1 MVVCPLSVM
10 ANWEEQVKEHL
21 KGLEALETDSDAHVK
36 QEAGPGVGAAKK
48 KRSRKGLRV
57 AVYHGKDR
65 GALKLQAL
73 QVGVFWVVWVCER
86 GIDGGRLF

>member
-1 MVVCPLSVM
+1 M

-21 KGLEALETDSDAHVK
+21 KGLEALETDSADAHVK
-36 QEAGPGVGAAKK
+36 QEVGTGAAKMK
-48 KRSRKGLRV
+48 KRKGKGLRV

-73 QVGVFWVVWVCER
+73 QVGVGCVL
-86 GIDGGRLF
+86 G

>member
-1 MVVCPLSVM
+1 MVCPLSVM

-21 KGLEALETDSDAHVK
+21 KGLEALEMDGDQHG
-36 QEAGPGVGAAKK
+36 QEQQRAGGGKGKGKGKK
-48 KRSRKGLRV
+48 GQGGLRV

-73 QVGVFWVVWVCER
+73 QVGRCR
-86 GIDGGRLF
+86 DGLLH